1 MSLGPGRPF
10 AVVVALVLTACSP
23 RASASV
29 TSSYAGTALTD
40 GSSGVCQAIVALPD
54 VAAAERSFANV
65 AHEALHSLAAEPG
78 LDRQLAA
85 GILEAMQKV
94 EADFGQSPP
103 PAAAALTSDLTS
115 LHESADRALVSLG
128 QTAPPCAR

>member
-1 MSLGPGRPF
+1 MSLRPGRPF

-40 GSSGVCQAIVALPD
+40 ASSGVCQAIVALPD

-65 AHEALHSLAAEPG
+65 AHEALHGLAAEPG

-85 GILEAMQKV
+85 GILEAMQRV
-94 EADFGQSPP
+94 EADFNQSQRTDV
-103 PAAAALTSDLTS
+103 AALTSDLTT
-115 LHESADRALVSLG
+115 LHESADRGLVSLG

>member
-1 MSLGPGRPF
+1 MSLRPGRPF

-40 GSSGVCQAIVALPD
+40 ASSGVCQAIVALPD

-65 AHEALHSLAAEPG
+65 AHEALHGLAAEPG

-85 GILEAMQKV
+85 GILESMQKV
-94 EADFGQSPP
+94 EADFGQSQQRDV
-103 PAAAALTSDLTS
+103 AALTSDLTL

>member
-40 GSSGVCQAIVALPD
+40 ASSGVCQAIVALPD
-54 VAAAERSFANV
+54 VAAAERSFANI
-65 AHEALHSLAAEPG
+65 AHESLHGLAAAPG

-94 EADFGQSPP
+94 EADFGQSQQPDV
-103 PAAAALTSDLTS
+103 AVLMSDLTT
-115 LHESADRALVSLG
+115 LHESADRGLVSIG